1 MTSSPL
7 ISIITP
13 SFFSEKHIEE
23 CIKSVQGQTYDN
35 WELIVIDGESKDLT
49 VEIVR
54 NFSQQDDR
62 IRLISNPKDDGP
74 AQARSLGL
82 THAKGEFIAFIDSD
96 DLWLP
101 TKLDDQV
108 TFMIEHDHYFTFTS
122 YKKMF
127 TNQSVSKAVI
137 SGHNSNTFKQ
147 YLRRRGISN
156 STVMLRK
163 ECVSAEVL
171 LTVGKSHG
179 EDTLWWL
186 LIMRE
191 GFDAI
196 ALQKPLTI
204 YRMVDDSL
212 STKVMNNQRT
222 VWHSY
227 RNELNLSIAYAAY
240 YYALYLVDVALR
252 RAKFLVRNS
261 F

>member
-1 MTSSPL
+1 VTSSPL

-186 LIMRE
+186 LIMRQ